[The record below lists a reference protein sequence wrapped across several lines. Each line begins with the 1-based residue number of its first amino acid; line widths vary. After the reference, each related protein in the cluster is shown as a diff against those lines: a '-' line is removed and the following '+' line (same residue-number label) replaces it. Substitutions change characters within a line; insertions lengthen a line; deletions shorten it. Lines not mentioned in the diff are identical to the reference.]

1 MGYSICEILCHSWL
15 WKGFGMKDGD
25 MCIYL
30 SFPFARR
37 FTKTSL
43 KHMPAKAGLKTDFI
57 SHGVLESCSDL
68 SMPLLFLKI
77 KCILGN
83 ILGNAYR
90 AKDSICKKIEA
101 WNT

>member
-1 MGYSICEILCHSWL
+1 
-15 WKGFGMKDGD
+15 MKDGD

-101 WNT
+101 